1 MTFTTSN
8 EACGEVYPRV
18 KWAAHEVLSS
28 SRVFRWAEAWA
39 GTARFRTLRVLGE
52 LVKISFRGV
61 TELRFP
67 QDLVIRGC
75 RFIAQSE
82 VIEGWSELLVRCTKI
97 VGLQTSLQSHQA
109 LGHNAWAPQRPNI
122 EVTFLGPSVPVENPP
137 RPPHLCG
144 RVDAWLDSR
153 CVCLRWGWLVM
164 SQREGA
170 WPFYV
175 YAFNSFLSVPSPLL
189 ASLLSPAMGHT
200 WQSQFQSL
208 PWLRWAHS
216 SPLSCHLL
224 CAFSEQH
231 C

>member
-1 MTFTTSN
+1 MSSTWSVVFFKGVQMSWGLSGDCQIPHF
-8 EACGEVYPRV
+8 EGPWRACQDQLQRSDRTQVSSGSGDP
-18 KWAAHEVLSS
+18 WLSVHS
-28 SRVFRWAEAWA
+28 SEW
-39 GTARFRTLRVLGE
+39 GD
-52 LVKISFRGV
+52 RG
-61 TELRFP
+61 
-67 QDLVIRGC
+67 
-75 RFIAQSE
+75 
-82 VIEGWSELLVRCTKI
+82 LVRAPSLMHKDCWSAD
-97 VGLQTSLQSHQA
+97 LTSESSGSWAQR
-109 LGHNAWAPQRPNI
+109 LGPQRPNI

-137 RPPHLCG
+137 CPPHLCG

-208 PWLRWAHS
+208 PWLRWAHN
-216 SPLSCHLL
+216 SPLGCHLL
-224 CAFSEQH
+224 CAFSEQR